1 MDDREL
7 LRECIKT
14 RGELGERMLAAEAR
28 VRTLEEALRE
38 WDTLSLVIESAV
50 RAEVCRDARAVEHY
64 NRLVRLIHS
73 ARAALRG
80 GE

>member
-28 VRTLEEALRE
+28 VRTLEEAIKA
-38 WDTLSLVIESAV
+38 LVEAGDLLAADDDYGIAPLEAW
-50 RAEVCRDARAVEHY
+50 AEAKRKAG
-64 NRLVRLIHS
+64 L
-73 ARAALRG
+73 
-80 GE
+80 